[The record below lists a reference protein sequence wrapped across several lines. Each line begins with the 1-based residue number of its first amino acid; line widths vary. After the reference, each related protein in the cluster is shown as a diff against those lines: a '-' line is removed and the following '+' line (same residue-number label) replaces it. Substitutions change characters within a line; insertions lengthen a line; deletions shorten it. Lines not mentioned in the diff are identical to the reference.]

1 MDCVGVDTGKVMT
14 EVCVKTWPFD
24 VWTTKERLDVK
35 EVFGGEEEEGVVEVF
50 VELVDEGAAFEVL
63 DVAALD
69 EVLEEDELLAGLEE
83 LEGAAADVAEVDG
96 ATTGADVGVLVSLV
110 VVAGV
115 SVVSGVVTGVVAGD

>member
-1 MDCVGVDTGKVMT
+1 MT

-24 VWTTKERLDVK
+24 VWTTKEMLEVK
-35 EVFGGEEEEGVVEVF
+35 EVFGGEEEEGAVEVF

-69 EVLEEDELLAGLEE
+69 EVIEEDELLAGLEE